1 MRRLVVLL
9 VLLCPAAAVAQTPR
23 FEITPTLGYRLNGE
37 VEADERFLDVDP
49 NLEVE
54 ESPTYGVTLDFP
66 LNENVQIELLV
77 NQQESHFVLDGGF
90 LEPSVELGDVSLTTG
105 HVGFLFQWGL
115 GQVNPYFVLSG
126 GLTRLDPDFPE
137 IEAETRLSGSL
148 GGGVKLFFNR
158 NVGLRLEGRGYWI
171 DLDADFEDDRFDS
184 DVDEGLF
191 LGEGSAGLIIA
202 W

>member
-9 VLLCPAAAVAQTPR
+9 ALLCPAAAAAQTPR
-23 FEITPTLGYRLNGE
+23 FEITPTVGYRLNGE

-54 ESPTYGVTLDFP
+54 ESALFGVILDVP
-66 LNENVQIELLV
+66 INPNVQVELLV
-77 NQQESHFVLDGGF
+77 NRQESQFVLDEGF
-90 LEPSVELGDVSLTTG
+90 LDPSVELGDVTLSTA

-115 GQVNPYFVLSG
+115 GQVNPYVVLSG
-126 GLTRLDPDFPE
+126 GLTRLEPDFPE

-158 NVGLRLEGRGYWI
+158 NVGLRIEGRGYWV

-191 LGEGSAGLIIA
+191 LGEGSAGLIVA